1 MKKTILTLT
10 VLAFL
15 VFTAGSLLGQTP
27 EDAKFK
33 KFQET
38 FWDAYFKV
46 FPTQGSLQGYTK
58 YNDKLEDLSQ
68 SVIEKFLDSI
78 DATNGFNQEL
88 VSKMDKF
95 KLSPDLQLEHE
106 MMRDFLDLQVL
117 RLEDSLFLID
127 NPLYY
132 NDLLVNSIRSLITR
146 NPSSPAAAAR
156 AKLVPGLVKRAKEN
170 LKTPPQEYTQ
180 AAIKQLPGIIE
191 FYKTDLPKLAGS
203 ANGLLAESQKVLMA
217 LDEYQRFLQNELL
230 PKSTGNFRNPEAHRK
245 AIRYLSQGNLSI
257 EQDIVARSKADASN
271 LRREMFMVALP
282 FYKIMYP
289 DVNIEQIGA
298 NIADKAAREE
308 QVRRT
313 VIQGVFDKI
322 KGDHVG
328 RDEFPARVSQAAA
341 SIKSFIQQKQLLDLP
356 EENLAIEPMPPYMS
370 GTLWYMLAGPGAFE
384 AAGPYTLYVRPI
396 PADWSADLATSFLEE
411 HNNYF
416 IDYLA
421 IQRAYP
427 GSFVPT
433 CVTRKDPSVL
443 KRMSV
448 NRALISGWPLY
459 LEDMLVLNGYNN
471 FDLRCRLNELKV
483 LLKTVIGFQMDMNV
497 HEGTYNREQ
506 VVNYMMRGGFMT
518 QAEAER
524 HWDFI
529 VLNPGESS
537 LPYIGYQEILDLEQ
551 DYRKLKGNAF
561 NQKEFLQKLLSYGAI
576 PLRTLK
582 TKIAQ

>member
-537 LPYIGYQEILDLEQ
+537 LPYIGYQEILDIEQ

>member
-433 CVTRKDPSVL
+433 YVTRKDPSVL

>member
-433 CVTRKDPSVL
+433 YVTRKDPSVL

-537 LPYIGYQEILDLEQ
+537 LPYIGYQEILDIEQ

>member
-322 KGDHVG
+322 KVDHVG

-459 LEDMLVLNGYNN
+459 LEDMLVLNGFKN
-471 FDLRCRLNELKV
+471 FDLRSRLNELKV
-483 LLKTVIGFQMDMNV
+483 LLKTVIDFQMDMNV